1 MTISLNSKKENLLL
15 FSLNLIGLLGISA
28 TLLVAFYYQIMIND
42 LPCPLCLL
50 QRVGLMLIGFGFL
63 FNVRFGIKD
72 IHYGFALI
80 GCILTCSIAARQVFL
95 HILPGDPGYGATFM
109 GLHFYTWALITS
121 LFAVVAIAILMML
134 SKDNIN
140 VEKPLSISI
149 WGKFSIF
156 LFAVMI
162 VANLIST
169 VLECGSGQCA
179 ENPTYYQ
186 LIGK

>member
-1 MTISLNSKKENLLL
+1 M
-15 FSLNLIGLLGISA
+15 GLLGISA
-28 TLLVAFYYQIMIND
+28 TLLVAFYYQLMIKD
-42 LPCPLCLL
+42 LPCPMCLL

-80 GCILTCSIAARQVFL
+80 GCVLTCSIAARQMFL
-95 HILPGDPGYGATFM
+95 HILPGDPGYGSIFM

-121 LFAVVAIAILMML
+121 LFAVFAIAILLML
-134 SKDNIN
+134 SKDDIN
-140 VEKPLSISI
+140 VGKPLGIPL
-149 WGKFSIF
+149 WGKFSIL
-156 LFAVMI
+156 LFTVMI

-186 LIGK
+186 LIGIIIYII